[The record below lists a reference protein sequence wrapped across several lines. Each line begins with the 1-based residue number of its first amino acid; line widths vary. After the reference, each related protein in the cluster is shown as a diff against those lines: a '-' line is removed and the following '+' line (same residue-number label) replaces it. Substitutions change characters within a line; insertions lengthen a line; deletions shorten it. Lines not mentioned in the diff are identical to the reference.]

1 MGLSQVQT
9 ILIQMFHSAAAV
21 ADAAT
26 GVGEAAL
33 VAGVEVVALI
43 QDF

>member
-9 ILIQMFHSAAAV
+9 KLTQTSHSAAAV
-21 ADAAT
+21 AAAVT